1 MIKKAAL
8 TFQVRAGWLKDMKL
22 SLILITAVNA
32 VVPVVLMIL
41 IGYVLK
47 KAGFFTK
54 EFIRIGNKLVFNLCL
69 PCMLFINVYNI
80 EGFASINWNIV
91 SYAVAVLLVI
101 FCFGYFTAVLTSKV
115 PERRGVILQC
125 TFRSNMAIIGLS
137 LASALGS
144 EEAVAVAAIVSSFAV
159 PVTNVLSVFALSM
172 FVNDGQ
178 KGSVRKVFINIA
190 KNPLII
196 SVLLGM
202 LCLGVREVQR
212 AAFGEV
218 VFAFNNQTKF
228 LYTVVNN
235 LKAIATPFALLILGG
250 QFEFSAMKG
259 LLKEISVGTVW
270 RIVIAPLLA
279 LGGAI
284 WLSSAGLLACGIN
297 EYPALIALFG
307 SPVAVSSAVM
317 ASSMKAD
324 EQLATQLVVWTSIF
338 SVFTIFAEVCV
349 LMSMGL
355 LAV

>member
-1 MIKKAAL
+1 M
-8 TFQVRAGWLKDMKL
+8 GL
-22 SLILITAVNA
+22 SVILVTAINA
-32 VVPVVLMIL
+32 VAPVVLLIL
-41 IGYVLK
+41 IGYILK
-47 KAGFFTK
+47 RIGFFTK
-54 EFIRIGNKLVFNLCL
+54 EFIKIGNKLVFNLCL
-69 PCMLFINVYNI
+69 PCMLFINVYSI
-80 EGFASINWNIV
+80 EGFGSISWDIV
-91 SYAVAVLLVI
+91 IYSVVMLLLI
-101 FCFGYFTAVLTSKV
+101 FGFGWISAVLTAKE

-137 LASALGS
+137 LAAALGS

-172 FVNDGQ
+172 FEKGEKNQ
-178 KGSVRKVFINIA
+178 KGSARGVLVNIA
-190 KNPLII
+190 KNPLILA
-196 SVLLGM
+196 VMLGM
-202 LCLGVREVQR
+202 LCLVIREVQR
-212 AAFGEV
+212 KVFGEV
-218 VFAFNNQTKF
+218 VFAFSDQTKV

-259 LLKEISVGTVW
+259 LMKEILVGTLW
-270 RIVIAPLLA
+270 RIVLAPLLA

-284 WLSSAGLLACGIN
+284 WLSSMGMLSCGIN

-317 ASSMKAD
+317 AGSMGAD
-324 EQLATQLVVWTSIF
+324 EQLAIQLVVWTSIF
-338 SVFTIFAEVCV
+338 SVFTIFTEVCI